1 VRPDRLDRRVYRET
15 FRAYLMAHA
24 PRSGDGLRTID
35 PDLILAA
42 RAAADVAAA
51 KAFRLYPWI
60 PAPAAAAAPGST
72 DHRDGH
78 GLVRG

>member
-51 KAFRLYPWI
+51 KAFRLHPWI
-60 PAPAAAAAPGST
+60 PAAAAAAAPDST
-72 DHRDGH
+72 THRDGH

>member
-1 VRPDRLDRRVYRET
+1 MRPDRLDRRVYRET

-51 KAFRLYPWI
+51 KAFRLYPWV
-60 PAPAAAAAPGST
+60 PEAAAAAEPGST